1 MQRQRGV
8 AILGGVLLLFLGLRT
23 AVSFRRF
30 VGVERHFGSI
40 HNGESR
46 LSVIRRLGTPN
57 YHTGKCVAIGPSPPT
72 CAIEYVYSHPF
83 APLLPDYYVVSFSA
97 DDQVIA
103 ADRLTSP

>member
-1 MQRQRGV
+1 MQRRRVV
-8 AILGGVLLLFLGLRT
+8 AILGISFLLLLALRT
-23 AVSFRRF
+23 ALSFRRF
-30 VGVERHFGSI
+30 AGVERNFGSI
-40 HNGESR
+40 HDGESR
-46 LSVIRRLGTPN
+46 SSVIRRLGTPN
-57 YHTGKCVAIGPSPPT
+57 YHAGKCGVIANSPPT